1 MDQNS
6 KRESY
11 QNLSL
16 QALFVLLF
24 IVSIAGSFGWIISGI
39 FHEFGHTLTV
49 WAFGGVITDLQP
61 LVLFGAP
68 HIAYIGSFTE
78 IQKAIISISGAGFVF
93 LIGIL
98 ALKVFT
104 FEKVNP
110 TVRLSLAIGIVPFIA
125 QLISFIILP
134 ILHLL
139 GMIIHDDVITFT
151 KLSKL
156 NPFWISLIASMIA
169 ILGVLIFIRHT
180 RISPT
185 IQAITAK

>member
-1 MDQNS
+1 MDRIN

-11 QNLSL
+11 QNLSR
-16 QALFVLLF
+16 QALLVLFL
-24 IVSIAGSFGWIISGI
+24 IISTAGSIGWIISGV
-39 FHEFGHTLTV
+39 FHELGHALSV
-49 WAFGGVITDLQP
+49 QAFGGVITDLQP
-61 LVLFGAP
+61 FVLFGAP

-78 IQKAIISISGAGFVF
+78 IQKAIISVSGAGFVF

-98 ALKVFT
+98 ALILFP
-104 FEKVNP
+104 FEKVNHR
-110 TVRLSLAIGIVPFIA
+110 VRLSLAIGIVPFIA

-139 GMIIHDDVITFT
+139 GLRIHDDVINFIE
-151 KLSKL
+151 LSKL

-169 ILGVLIFIRHT
+169 ILGVLIFIKHT
-180 RISPT
+180 RIIPT